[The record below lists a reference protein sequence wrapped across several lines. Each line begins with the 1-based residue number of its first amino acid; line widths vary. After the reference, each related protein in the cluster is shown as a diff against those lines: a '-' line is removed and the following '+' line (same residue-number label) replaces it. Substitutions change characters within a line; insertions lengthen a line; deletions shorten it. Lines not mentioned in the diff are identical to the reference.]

1 MSVLRSSGDAV
12 HGQGVGT
19 FYDGGGG
26 LVYGGDGGNRGFQSG
41 NQGTR
46 HHHLFS

>member
-19 FYDGGGG
+19 FYNGGGG
-26 LVYGGDGGNRGFQSG
+26 LVQGGDSGNRGFQSG
-41 NQGTR
+41 N
-46 HHHLFS
+46 